1 MKKLS
6 VVGLLLFC
14 SAFVYA
20 QEAMVLDTA
29 IMDSVDF
36 FSSKLPSGSTI
47 AVTNLEAETKELS
60 DFIIQ
65 ELLVAF
71 ANTGN
76 LRVVER
82 SRLEMLESE
91 LNFNMTGS
99 VSDDTAQN
107 IGRMIGAQI
116 LFSGSISPYRDMYRM
131 RVQAIVVETAEVIG
145 TRTVNIKYDPTLTGL
160 LGRINPADQW
170 KYQWLYVGLSAGY
183 SLTIKE
189 PEDYMEAENWN
200 FDGVMPFG
208 ISLYMMV
215 QPFDLFGITLDVSG
229 NGHSGPNIFVVPTLI
244 ISPSLF
250 EVNVFLGPGLNM
262 MHANF
267 VFSGGLRGGVHVG
280 PGVLFA
286 EARVFG
292 VLWNYDSSDNRDFIG
307 GNYVYGT
314 DLELTA
320 NLSLGYKIG
329 FMPRKK

>member
-6 VVGLLLFC
+6 VWGFLLFC
-14 SAFVYA
+14 SFFAYT
-20 QEAMVLDTA
+20 QETMVLDTA

-82 SRLEMLESE
+82 SRLEILESE

-99 VSDDTAQN
+99 VSDDTAQS

-131 RVQAIVVETAEVIG
+131 RVQAIVVETAEIIG

-170 KYQWLYVGLSAGY
+170 KYQWLYAGINLGYAAKIVLSTDGFGQP
-183 SLTIKE
+183 S
-189 PEDYMEAENWN
+189 DYYYFEI
-200 FDGVMPFG
+200 PFG
-208 ISLYMMV
+208 YGIYMMV
-215 QPFDLFGITLDVSG
+215 QPFDLFGIAIDFGGTMY
-229 NGHSGPNIFVVPTLI
+229 NGPNISVVPTLTLR
-244 ISPSLF
+244 PSSF
-250 EVNVFLGPGLNM
+250 EVDIFFGVGTNYSPD
-262 MHANF
+262 NF
-267 VFSGGLRGGVHVG
+267 VDLAILGGVRGGLKVG
-280 PGVLFA
+280 PGVLFT
-286 EARVFG
+286 EVRPIIG
-292 VLWNYDSSDNRDFIG
+292 LGSDDYYSFFI
-307 GNYVYGT
+307 N
-314 DLELTA
+314 LT
-320 NLSLGYKIG
+320 LGYQIG
-329 FMPRKK
+329 FISRKK